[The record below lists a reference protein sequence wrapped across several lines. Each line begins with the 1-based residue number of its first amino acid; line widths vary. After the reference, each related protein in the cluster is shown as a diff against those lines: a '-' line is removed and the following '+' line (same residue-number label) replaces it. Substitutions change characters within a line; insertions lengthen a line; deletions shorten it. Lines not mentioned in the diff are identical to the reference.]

1 VFFCTLL
8 RIILI
13 SVSWLPIDKNKEM
26 NRVQSSGVPRKLFA
40 GALLFSLIMG
50 WNTGPAA
57 AEQLSPETQ
66 WEKNYG
72 AGITLTEVQETQDN
86 SYTVMGTTYEGMIYL
101 ARSDAQGNQLWSKSI
116 ELRSN
121 SNTGV
126 EKPVNISSI
135 RHTLDGGYLIGGTV
149 AGFNFR
155 YRDYVLAKTDK
166 NGQVQWKEGF
176 ESGAYG
182 HFNMIRETKDG
193 GSVDVLFTESQNAGS
208 FHTAVQKRNAGG
220 QIEWTTNIGGG
231 GPYSPLVEANSV
243 EQTADGGYIVGGVK
257 EQKFSIWKVNSSG
270 SVEWNKLYE
279 TASGYV
285 IQTPDGGYAIAGT
298 NSSDEAVLIKTDA
311 AGGENWSKALTG
323 GQMKSLT
330 NTPDGGYLIA
340 QAQRV
345 IKTDTAA
352 NVQWSKPATN
362 LTKAI
367 PVQDGGILLLSSPD
381 TLAKLGTEA
390 SHIPSP
396 QIGLK
401 LDSEDYSLTA
411 GEKLDTVLTSV
422 YSDHSSIVTNYG
434 SYSIADPAIASLDAS
449 GNITGLQFGQT
460 VLTATYNDQ
469 QTKANVNVYS
479 AKTTPSGLK
488 FDSKDYSLSAGQS
501 LDTILTVVKNGET
514 VIVSGQSSY
523 SILDPSIASVNAEG
537 LITGSKRGVTVLKA
551 TYSGMETTATLYV
564 Y

>member
-1 VFFCTLL
+1 MCFLHF
-8 RIILI
+8 IKNYLI
-13 SVSWLPIDKNKEM
+13 SVPRLPIDKNKEM
-26 NRVQSSGVPRKLFA
+26 NRVQSSGVSRKLFA

-57 AEQLSPETQ
+57 AEELIPDTQ

-101 ARSDAQGNQLWSKSI
+101 ARSDAQGNQQWSKSI

-121 SNTGV
+121 SDTGI

-135 RHTLDGGYLIGGTV
+135 RHTYDGGYLIGGTV
-149 AGFNFR
+149 DGFNFR
-155 YRDYVLAKTDK
+155 YRDYVLVKTDK

-176 ESGAYG
+176 DSGAYG
-182 HFNMIRETKDG
+182 HFNMVMETKDG
-193 GSVDVLFTESQNAGS
+193 GSVDVLFTESLNAGS
-208 FHTAVQKRNAGG
+208 FHTTVQKRNAGG

-231 GPYSPLVEANSV
+231 GPASPLVEANSV

-257 EQKFSIWKVNSSG
+257 DQNFSVWKVNSSG

-285 IQTPDGGYAIAGT
+285 TQTPDGGYAIAGT

-345 IKTDTAA
+345 IKTDAAA
-352 NVQWSKPATN
+352 NVQWSKPVTN

-381 TLAKLGTEA
+381 TLTKIGTEA
-390 SHIPSP
+390 GHIPSP

-411 GEKLDTVLTSV
+411 GETLDTVLTSV
-422 YSDHSSIVTNYG
+422 YGEHSILVTGYG
-434 SYSIADPAIASLDAS
+434 SYSIVDPAIASVDAS
-449 GNITGLQFGQT
+449 GNITGLEYGQT
-460 VLTATYNDQ
+460 VLTATYNGM
-469 QTKANVNVYS
+469 QTKANVNVYG
-479 AKTTPSGLK
+479 AKPMPSGLK
-488 FDSKDYSLSAGQS
+488 LDSEDYSLSAGQS
-501 LDTILTVVKNGET
+501 LDTVLTVLKNGKT
-514 VIVSGQSSY
+514 ILVSGQGSY
-523 SILDPSIASVNAEG
+523 SISDPSIASVNAEG

-551 TYSGMETTATLYV
+551 TYNGMETTATLYV